1 MHNRDCCAAQT
12 LCNVKILAYPKH
24 LFLLLMSVFLQ
35 NVKKIII
42 MIKTFLKRKKMCTLW
57 AALHALPSA
66 YPVY

>member
-1 MHNRDCCAAQT
+1 MHNRDCCAAQI
-12 LCNVKILAYPKH
+12 LCNVNILAYAKH

-35 NVKKIII
+35 NVKKKII
-42 MIKTFLKRKKMCTLW
+42 IKTFLKRKKMCTLW